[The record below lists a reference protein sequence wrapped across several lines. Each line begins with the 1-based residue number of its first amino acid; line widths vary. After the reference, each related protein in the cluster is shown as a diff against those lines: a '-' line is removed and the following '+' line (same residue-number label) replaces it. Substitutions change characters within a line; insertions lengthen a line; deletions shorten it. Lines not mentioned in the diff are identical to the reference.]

1 MDQKRPLAFL
11 FVDLLPYDLYMIRGN
26 SVRRAQ
32 AEALGGAI
40 AVGVIML
47 ILVPLIL
54 GVFLDTQKNME
65 RYKAVASFQSERLA
79 EKIAVDWLPVTD
91 ERYPAFWLNNTGTV
105 IVELKT
111 LFLIDTA
118 LHKVLYAINL
128 TEYVP
133 AEGKPV
139 TSITVYPGARKHSG
153 GVLTLRPGDSALFR
167 LNREVEELNKITVSV
182 VALSTRGALHP
193 TAGLAHDRR
202 LAQAGASEKA
212 LTAVM
217 LEPKIVILS
226 FSSLS
231 DLLSPESPV
240 ELVTSE
246 YLRGTN
252 PQVGVVV
259 YDGSGGYYVYTL
271 QSARVPCTGFS
282 LKLTLN
288 NPFTAIIG
296 YAPGSTDKY
305 NILVSYRNSTTWY
318 RVKVEGLSNIS
329 QFSFYYRST
338 DNYFNI
344 NTNEIT
350 EAIGFWYYANHA
362 NREEY
367 VIQPRVSVKVEGSL
381 EVKGDAERCFIYKL
395 NKVSSITLNSYEPF
409 LFIADTDGN
418 GYGEVILVT
427 EDFRWGSVH
436 PAASDRACG
445 IDEGGEVNPSQAILA
460 YSAFISGGRV
470 TYNPWNLLGGFTF
483 RLKEVILDPRRVIS
497 VYVLVRVFYHDTEVG
512 GLGECILTPYPIMR
526 IMLVDDNW
534 RVLASR
540 DITYNELAALAA
552 ENTWPPNL
560 QYAIISTTLAVPV
573 TDARRAYV
581 AVSILDP
588 FNGRGRDDLDL
599 TIGVEIIGVIPYAR
613 GD

>member
-1 MDQKRPLAFL
+1 M
-11 FVDLLPYDLYMIRGN
+11 
-26 SVRRAQ
+26 RRAQ

-240 ELVTSE
+240 ELVT
-246 YLRGTN
+246 
-252 PQVGVVV
+252 
-259 YDGSGGYYVYTL
+259 
-271 QSARVPCTGFS
+271 
-282 LKLTLN
+282 
-288 NPFTAIIG
+288 
-296 YAPGSTDKY
+296 
-305 NILVSYRNSTTWY
+305 
-318 RVKVEGLSNIS
+318 
-329 QFSFYYRST
+329 
-338 DNYFNI
+338 
-344 NTNEIT
+344 
-350 EAIGFWYYANHA
+350 
-362 NREEY
+362 
-367 VIQPRVSVKVEGSL
+367 
-381 EVKGDAERCFIYKL
+381 
-395 NKVSSITLNSYEPF
+395 
-409 LFIADTDGN
+409 
-418 GYGEVILVT
+418 
-427 EDFRWGSVH
+427 
-436 PAASDRACG
+436 
-445 IDEGGEVNPSQAILA
+445 
-460 YSAFISGGRV
+460 
-470 TYNPWNLLGGFTF
+470 
-483 RLKEVILDPRRVIS
+483 
-497 VYVLVRVFYHDTEVG
+497 
-512 GLGECILTPYPIMR
+512 
-526 IMLVDDNW
+526 
-534 RVLASR
+534 
-540 DITYNELAALAA
+540 
-552 ENTWPPNL
+552 
-560 QYAIISTTLAVPV
+560 
-573 TDARRAYV
+573 
-581 AVSILDP
+581 
-588 FNGRGRDDLDL
+588 
-599 TIGVEIIGVIPYAR
+599 
-613 GD
+613 